1 MSKTKKKAADE
12 KKTKEE
18 KFTLVELVQSS
29 DVHYPSLIMDLHRAG
44 LLEQYKQELEIYGYE
59 TITPSITADELDKI
73 IKNFLGE

>member
-44 LLEQYKQELEIYGYE
+44 LLEQYEQELLTHVNVKVKTYQ
-59 TITPSITADELDKI
+59 I
-73 IKNFLGE
+73 IILFIISCY